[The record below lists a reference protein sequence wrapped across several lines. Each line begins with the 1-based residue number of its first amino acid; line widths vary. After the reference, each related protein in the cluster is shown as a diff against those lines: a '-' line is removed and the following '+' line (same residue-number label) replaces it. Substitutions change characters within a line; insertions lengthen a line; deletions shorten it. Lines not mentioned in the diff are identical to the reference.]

1 MRLSAEHPDLGR
13 RDAPR
18 HGEPVSALLRPRRY
32 WNARTCVLR
41 LVDDGL
47 DCPRPTCLQ
56 RLVLRGAS
64 QRGDRASSVSPIR
77 DPRAAS
83 RRASP
88 PLYGLRRH
96 LSALRHGL
104 RSSRPDEE
112 VIRDHGWE
120 LAAEEPWSSSKRS
133 RSATSSARIATACA
147 RTRPSW
153 TALSDHRISRATVVL
168 RHRPLM
174 LERER
179 GGIGDGARA
188 FSSSTAFVSCRAR
201 IADGAIR
208 RA

>member
-64 QRGDRASSVSPIR
+64 QRGDRASSVSPSR

-120 LAAEEPWSSSKRS
+120 LAAEEPGGAHRRGREVRRRLRELPPHAHVRGLLRRHSQTTAFRAQPSSSAIARS
-133 RSATSSARIATACA
+133 CSKEREVASAT
-147 RTRPSW
+147 
-153 TALSDHRISRATVVL
+153 
-168 RHRPLM
+168 
-174 LERER
+174 ER
-179 GGIGDGARA
+179 GHSVPRPP
-188 FSSSTAFVSCRAR
+188 S
-201 IADGAIR
+201 
-208 RA
+208 